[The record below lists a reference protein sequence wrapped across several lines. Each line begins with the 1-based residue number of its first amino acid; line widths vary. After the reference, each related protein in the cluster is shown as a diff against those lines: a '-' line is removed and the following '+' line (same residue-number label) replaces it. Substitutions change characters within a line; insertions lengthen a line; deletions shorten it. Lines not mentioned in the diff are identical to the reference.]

1 MLPLLSKVILYI
13 QLETEFQSQQES
25 LEAYIRDLFPEE
37 LLELAE
43 FIING
48 VDISFKEKNN
58 E

>member
-1 MLPLLSKVILYI
+1 MLAGYLSGFKWYKNLH
-13 QLETEFQSQQES
+13 
-25 LEAYIRDLFPEE
+25 PEE